1 MYTWEEIEQ
10 HVNKCTACQ
19 LCRNRRRPVMGRGDH
34 TGKLMLVAEA
44 PGGQEDLEGVPF
56 VGAAGRMLDELLTSV
71 SIRREEIYIT
81 NILKCHPPGNRDPFE
96 EEKEACMPY
105 LKYETYLL
113 KPKIIVCLGRVAAQ
127 RLITPDYRITRQH
140 GTWVERKGCFLTATY
155 HPSALLRDPAR
166 VQEGK
171 RDFQIIKEKLDWVMA
186 QSAEEYA
193 GTFTH
198 SEISG
203 V

>member
-1 MYTWEEIEQ
+1 
-10 HVNKCTACQ
+10 
-19 LCRNRRRPVMGRGDH
+19 
-34 TGKLMLVAEA
+34 MLVAEA
-44 PGGQEDLEGVPF
+44 PGGQEDLEGMPF

-155 HPSALLRDPAR
+155 HPSALLRDPVR